1 MKFKYG
7 DLVYHKMST
16 GPQYGG
22 ITALQVME
30 YDHKKRKYKCVSFDT
45 YIIYDDAISFAYV
58 KEDELEFI
66 NKITDEREF
75 YINGQVPF
83 PKNMD
88 DTYFDIYDWE
98 KNESKLI
105 RKSLRQRKD
114 IHKIPISN
122 QINKL

>member
-7 DLVYHKMST
+7 DLVFYKSST

-22 ITALQVME
+22 ISALQVME
-30 YDHKKRKYKCVSFDT
+30 YDYNKRKYKCVSFDT

-58 KEDELEFI
+58 KEDELEFM
-66 NKITDEREF
+66 NEITDEKEF

-83 PKNMD
+83 PKDMD
-88 DTYFDIYDWE
+88 DTYFNIYDWE

-105 RKSLRQRKD
+105 RKRLRQRKNV
-114 IHKIPISN
+114 HKIPT
-122 QINKL
+122 LH